1 MDLSVFAG
9 MLAVALFAGIAG
21 ACFGYAFGA
30 VSGENRAADA
40 WRSMQAHR
48 DPSDEAGA

>member
-1 MDLSVFAG
+1 MSWDIMAG

-30 VSGENRAADA
+30 ITGENKAAAA
-40 WRSMQAHR
+40 WRAMR
-48 DPSDEAGA
+48 DPSDNAGA